1 MAGLGRGWRVSPS
14 GCKIAMGLVMALP
27 KKTRRSPAEG
37 ELPFEYDF
45 EHPAEEALTAYG
57 GIPLLVRAAR
67 SLGVPASV
75 QRHLRLKQRAG
86 GLDEASLVES
96 YLVLNAL
103 GGECLDDF
111 DRLREDAG
119 LSEMVGHELP
129 TPKVARRFLYG
140 FHEEEQI
147 EAAQQELA
155 VGQVSYI
162 PNESAPLRALAQVNQ
177 ELVQEVGRRC
187 PGQKIATVDLDA
199 TVIESWKREAKPTY
213 EGGRGYQ
220 PLLALWAEMDLVL
233 ADEFRDGNVPAQQ
246 EPLRVAQRAF
256 EALPETVNEYYFR
269 GDAACWERSL
279 VRWLRDE
286 KREGGPQGV
295 ITFAISVRMTAKL
308 KRHILRLPASAWK
321 PYREDAE
328 AVSECADLLNYW
340 PEEEDRPE
348 GAGPLRYVAIRV
360 RKRQGELFGDGSRC
374 RYFVVASNQWEWKA
388 PRLLE
393 WHREKAGSIE
403 ALHDV
408 LKNEL
413 AAGVMPCGRFGANA
427 AWFRL
432 AVMTH
437 NVLTALKRIAL
448 KPEWLRARPK
458 RLRFH
463 FFYSPGRLIRHAR
476 RLLARV
482 ARRAAELAEWAAAWR
497 LLPLPS

>member
-1 MAGLGRGWRVSPS
+1 
-14 GCKIAMGLVMALP
+14 
-27 KKTRRSPAEG
+27 
-37 ELPFEYDF
+37 
-45 EHPAEEALTAYG
+45 
-57 GIPLLVRAAR
+57 
-67 SLGVPASV
+67 
-75 QRHLRLKQRAG
+75 
-86 GLDEASLVES
+86 
-96 YLVLNAL
+96 
-103 GGECLDDF
+103 
-111 DRLREDAG
+111 
-119 LSEMVGHELP
+119 
-129 TPKVARRFLYG
+129 
-140 FHEEEQI
+140 
-147 EAAQQELA
+147 
-155 VGQVSYI
+155 
-162 PNESAPLRALAQVNQ
+162 
-177 ELVQEVGRRC
+177 
-187 PGQKIATVDLDA
+187 
-199 TVIESWKREAKPTY
+199 
-213 EGGRGYQ
+213 
-220 PLLALWAEMDLVL
+220 
-233 ADEFRDGNVPAQQ
+233 
-246 EPLRVAQRAF
+246 
-256 EALPETVNEYYFR
+256 
-269 GDAACWERSL
+269 
-279 VRWLRDE
+279 
-286 KREGGPQGV
+286 
-295 ITFAISVRMTAKL
+295 MTAKL

-413 AAGVMPCGRFGANA
+413 AAGGMPCGRFGANA